1 MAMARQAELQKAP
14 SAGHPRSGED
24 ESHVIKT
31 TKSRTQVYTLSQVIS
46 SPKNCREKAKKSVIV
61 KPIAKNDVRK
71 LQRIDK
77 HAQYSRFSKNSYV
90 VEPSPDPDNL
100 ASVLQESLEGAR
112 AQILNAGRTAFNEAY
127 TVLMQKFVDQKATDH
142 SFLEVIVQDSRA
154 LGASLLHERIQ
165 TTVQR
170 ESQRASEVIEICKR
184 IDQFKQTIDSERDK
198 LEAYWTQYK
207 KVQNDFAKFSAQVIG
222 GDVPGEKEPSEGY
235 HIDMHLLDAEHA
247 TEMALL
253 LEEVTKVSHEA
264 IEKMKASEKVH
275 YTHSTLLYR
284 QGPPALMRLCKQ
296 KSMPFDQEK
305 QIIHAIKRLLLP
317 CHKMRK
323 RKIDIIWPVGE
334 QSPLYKQFLSRPTN
348 LKSVDL

>member
-264 IEKMKASEKVH
+264 IEKMKASEKEIDIKAEKV
-275 YTHSTLLYR
+275 R
-284 QGPPALMRLCKQ
+284 QRI